1 MSAKVHEPLCHRATL
16 NQATSP
22 DQRRH
27 RRYGMKFPCRV
38 KARASGESPALPELA
53 VETLDISGG
62 GLFFLASAEW
72 TIGKAIEFELDLP
85 VDRHEAVSSV
95 FLIGSSRPRRSPF
108 CGTIT
113 SRAYI
118 LMTTNVPASLDGVGQ
133 LVIYL

>member
-1 MSAKVHEPLCHRATL
+1 MSAKVNEPLCHRATL

-22 DQRRH
+22 DQRRY
-27 RRYGMKFPCRV
+27 RRYGVKFPCRV

-85 VDRHEAVSSV
+85 AHVGR
-95 FLIGSSRPRRSPF
+95 RPVGIRCR
-108 CGTIT
+108 GTIT
-113 SRAYI
+113 RVAPQEGGRIGIGATIDHYKISPLR
-118 LMTTNVPASLDGVGQ
+118 MASTG
-133 LVIYL
+133 